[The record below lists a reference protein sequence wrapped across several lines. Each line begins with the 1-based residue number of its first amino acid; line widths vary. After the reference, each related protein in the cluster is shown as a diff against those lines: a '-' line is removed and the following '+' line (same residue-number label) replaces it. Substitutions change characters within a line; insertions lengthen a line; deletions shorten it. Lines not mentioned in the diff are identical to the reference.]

1 MVSRNFFVRLTTF
14 QMKSIKFLAE
24 ADVKNIHHF
33 KVFSI
38 FLIVSYLLSACAGG
52 SVSAPTTSAGGDKPL
67 ARPVV
72 YMGVVES
79 ILDDQWTINGITV
92 TVDPTVVQDGPFNP
106 GDLVK
111 VEGVVNED
119 GSLTIS
125 GVEVPST
132 QDVSTLPELGNDNG
146 AGPDDANTNETNT
159 NDDNGNDSNSNDDN
173 GNDANSND
181 DTGST
186 SNSNDDNSNDDNGG
200 GNSNDDDDDNDNSS
214 NSNDDDDD
222 EDDDDNSND

>member
-1 MVSRNFFVRLTTF
+1 LVSRNFFVRLTTF
-14 QMKSIKFLAE
+14 QMKSNKFLTE

-52 SVSAPTTSAGGDKPL
+52 AVSTPTGSAGVDQPL

-92 TVDPTVVQDGPFNP
+92 TVDPAVVRDGPFNP

-111 VEGVVNED
+111 VEAIVNED

-125 GVEVPST
+125 GVEAPSP
-132 QDVSTLPELGNDNG
+132 QDITTLPELGNDNE
-146 AGPDDANTNETNT
+146 AGLDDGNTNETNT

-173 GNDANSND
+173 GS
-181 DTGST
+181 DT
-186 SNSNDDNSNDDNGG
+186 NSNDDNSNDDNGG
-200 GNSNDDDDDNDNSS
+200 GNTNDDDDNDNSS
-214 NSNDDDDD
+214 NSNDDDDSNSNGD
-222 EDDDDNSND
+222 DDDDDDDNSNG

>member
-1 MVSRNFFVRLTTF
+1 M
-14 QMKSIKFLAE
+14 
-24 ADVKNIHHF
+24 KNIHHF

-52 SVSAPTTSAGGDKPL
+52 AAPTSSAGGDKPL

-92 TVDPTVVQDGPFNP
+92 TVDPAVVRDGPFNP
-106 GDLVK
+106 GDRIK
-111 VEGVVNED
+111 VEAVVNGD

-125 GVEVPST
+125 GVEAVSPE
-132 QDVSTLPELGNDNG
+132 DVSTLPELGEVGNNNSND
-146 AGPDDANTNETNT
+146 DNTNETNSNDDNINGSNSNDDT
-159 NDDNGNDSNSNDDN
+159 TNDTNSNDDNGNDSNSNDDN
-173 GNDANSND
+173 SNDANSND
-181 DTGST
+181 DNGNS

-200 GNSNDDDDDNDNSS
+200 GNSNDDDDDDNSS

-222 EDDDDNSND
+222 DNSND